1 MTSKNKQKTGRF
13 LIELLFQFLS
23 LRSHILVSGYNNVPI
38 VKLAHTPLRFP
49 SDPDILHSF
58 LRNPIMCGPF
68 DYTFQDFINDA
79 SPEEWAEWEQKSAE
93 LEVTVDYYVQ
103 EFI

>member
-1 MTSKNKQKTGRF
+1 MSMLAQRNSNRW
-13 LIELLFQFLS
+13 
-23 LRSHILVSGYNNVPI
+23 RNVT
-38 VKLAHTPLRFP
+38 VLEVAQDPLR
-49 SDPDILHSF
+49 ILLWGVILCLF
-58 LRNPIMCGPF
+58 LRNPIMSGRI

-79 SPEEWAEWEQKSAE
+79 EPEEWAEWEQKAAE